1 MSKLRA
7 AAISF
12 ASGHPGSYTGGLA
25 DHPDVDLV
33 AVAEVPGETGR
44 RDLAEAFARERAVPH
59 YEDYVHM
66 LDECRPDVVSLCVVP
81 SRNPE
86 VLVAAAERG
95 IHILSEKPVAETL
108 AAAERALGV
117 VKAAGVVFSLDVPT
131 ACFTRPMADA
141 QERAAS
147 GAIGEPLVAYC
158 QFLQPKGPRYTYT
171 VVDGKRIPTRYG
183 ELQNFGPYGYL
194 AVAKAVKQRL
204 RTVFARRDVFFYDH
218 YRPAGLEDMCV
229 ATVTFER
236 GAVANIVVG
245 RTTTQSL
252 PSTDFRLEVIGS
264 AGSIAVDDGM
274 GDKFEVWGPYA
285 DTGDPFE
292 RGGLAHQYYSPALA
306 ACYIDDVVAA
316 IQSGRRPRIDVDDAV
331 DIMRFVDGCVRSS
344 EQGQPVHYSA

>member
-1 MSKLRA
+1 MKKLRA

-12 ASGHPGSYTGGLA
+12 ASGHPGAYTGGLA
-25 DHPDVDLV
+25 DHPDVEFV

-44 RDLAEAFARERAVPH
+44 RDMAEAFAQERAVPH
-59 YEDYVHM
+59 YEDYVQM
-66 LDECRPDVVSLCVVP
+66 LEECRPDVVSLCVAP

-86 VLVAAAERG
+86 VITAAAQRG
-95 IHILSEKPVAETL
+95 IHILSEKPVAATL
-108 AAAERALGV
+108 ADAERALDV
-117 VKAAGVVFSLDVPT
+117 VRAQGVVFSLDVPT
-131 ACFTRPMADA
+131 ACFTRPIADA
-141 QERAAS
+141 QARVAS
-147 GAIGEPLVAYC
+147 GAIGEPRVAYC

-171 VVDGKRIPTRYG
+171 LVDGKKIPPRYG
-183 ELQNFGPYGYL
+183 ELQNFGPYGFL
-194 AVAKAVKQRL
+194 AVSKALGQRL
-204 RTVFARRDVFFYDH
+204 HTVFARRDVFFYDH
-218 YRPAGLEDMCV
+218 YRAAGLEDLCV

-274 GDKFEVWGPYA
+274 GDKFQVWGPYV

-292 RGGLAHQYYSPALA
+292 RGGLAHQYYSPSPA
-306 ACYIDDVVAA
+306 AAYIQDVVAA

-331 DIMRFVDGCVRSS
+331 DIMRFVDGCMRSS
-344 EQGQPVHYSA
+344 EQGQAVGVS